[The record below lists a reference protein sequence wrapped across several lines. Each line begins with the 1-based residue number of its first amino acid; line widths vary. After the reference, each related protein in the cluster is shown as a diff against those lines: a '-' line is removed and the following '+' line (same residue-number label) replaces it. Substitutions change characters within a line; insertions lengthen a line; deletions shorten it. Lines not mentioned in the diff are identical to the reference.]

1 MIIKLIL
8 EMTKKLNIA
17 LIGCGSWGKN
27 IARNLHQ
34 LGALACIYDTDQKL
48 SKKLNKDFKLHR
60 YTINDIFKNKNI
72 QALVISS
79 AAKTH
84 KDIAEEALLNN
95 KDILIE
101 KPFCLSLS
109 DATTL
114 SRLAIKKNRV
124 LMVGHLLNYHNAFIK
139 MKDLIKEGK
148 IGEAKNIRAHRLA
161 LGAIRSDESVV
172 YDLAVHDISMIL
184 AIMQELPLEISAH
197 SIHHNSN
204 IGPDA
209 ISIKLSFKTG
219 TTALINCDWMC
230 PYKEHKF
237 SVIGSK
243 GSLVFDDT
251 QDWSKKLHYNPSY
264 INLDNSIN
272 VLPIKKIILNEN
284 EPLRNELEEFIK
296 CIQSRKKPLTDHL
309 EAVNVQNVMQII
321 EEKLQRN

>member
-1 MIIKLIL
+1 
-8 EMTKKLNIA
+8 MTEKLNIA

-27 IARNLHQ
+27 IARNLHKI
-34 LGALACIYDTDQKL
+34 GTLACIYDTDQNL
-48 SKKLNKDFKLHR
+48 LQKLNQNFNLPT
-60 YTINDIFKNKNI
+60 YSINDIFKNEKI
-72 QALVISS
+72 QALVIAS

-84 KDIAEEALLNN
+84 KDLAEEALLNN
-95 KDILIE
+95 KDVFIE

-109 DATTL
+109 DATNL
-114 SRLAIKKNRV
+114 SKLAIKKNRV

-148 IGEAKNIRAHRLA
+148 IGKIKNIRAHRLA
-161 LGAIRSDESVV
+161 LGAIRSHESVV
-172 YDLAVHDISMIL
+172 YDLAAHDISMIL
-184 AIMQELPLEISAH
+184 SITQELPVEINTH

-209 ISIKLSFKTG
+209 ISVKLSFKAG

-251 QDWSKKLHYNPSY
+251 QDWSKKLYYNPSI
-264 INLDNSIN
+264 INSDNSIN
-272 VLPIKKIILNEN
+272 VEPIEEIILEEN
-284 EPLRNELEEFIK
+284 EPLRNELEEFIR
-296 CIQSRKKPLTDHL
+296 CIQSRKKPLTDHK
-309 EAVNVQNVMQII
+309 EAVSVQNIMQII
-321 EEKLQRN
+321 EKKLQKI

>member
-1 MIIKLIL
+1 
-8 EMTKKLNIA
+8 MTEKLNIA

-34 LGALACIYDTDQKL
+34 IGTLACIYDTDQNL
-48 SKKLNKDFKLHR
+48 LQKLNQNFNLPT
-60 YTINDIFKNKNI
+60 YSINDIFKNEKI
-72 QALVISS
+72 QALVIAS

-84 KDIAEEALLNN
+84 KDLAEEALLNN
-95 KDILIE
+95 KDVFIE

-109 DATTL
+109 DATNL
-114 SRLAIKKNRV
+114 SKLAIKKNRV

-148 IGEAKNIRAHRLA
+148 IGKTKNIRANRLA
-161 LGAIRSDESVV
+161 LGAIRSHESVV
-172 YDLAVHDISMIL
+172 YDLAAHDISMIL
-184 AIMQELPLEISAH
+184 SITQELPVEISTH

-209 ISIKLSFKTG
+209 ISVKLSFKAG

-251 QDWSKKLHYNPSY
+251 QDWSKKLYYNPSI
-264 INLDNSIN
+264 INSDNSIN
-272 VLPIKKIILNEN
+272 VEPIEEIILEEN
-284 EPLRNELEEFIK
+284 EPLRNELEEFIR
-296 CIQSRKKPLTDHL
+296 CIQSGKKPLTDHK
-309 EAVNVQNVMQII
+309 EAVSVQNIMQII
-321 EEKLQRN
+321 EKKLQKL